1 MHFRHPVS
9 IMSYYTLQ
17 KSFLSRHRADVER
30 ADWIPVDIDPG
41 SLIVVQIQ
49 NNIYFG
55 FSGFD

>member
-9 IMSYYTLQ
+9 IMSYYTPQ
-17 KSFLSRHRADVER
+17 KYILSPADVEP

-49 NNIYFG
+49 NNINFG